1 MHLNIQLSIPD
12 EIALVSEAS
21 VTLWTLVCLL
31 FRRRRHVGGVVVE
44 VLVPLEQ
51 LLLSEALVA
60 LVALVGLL
68 VGVDQHVGLQVP
80 LRDRAV
86 RTQVALEAFF
96 TLMRFLVHFQGIPA
110 KVVFKVSYVFAET
123 ITVPVWKTLATH
135 FTMHRFLTG
144 VQLLDVEP
152 QVCFAA
158 TRCGTKFALIHGL
171 VTGVDGSVGLQTV
184 ALCEPRVANI
194 TLIGFLT

>member
-21 VTLWTLVCLL
+21 VTLRTFVRLL

-110 KVVFKVSYVFAET
+110 KVVLKVSYVFADT
-123 ITVPVWKTLATH
+123 IAVPVWKTLATH

>member
-1 MHLNIQLSIPD
+1 MHLNISIPD

-21 VTLWTLVCLL
+21 VTLRTLVRLL

-44 VLVPLEQ
+44 VLVPLEK

-86 RTQVALEAFF
+86 RTQVALKAFF

-110 KVVFKVSYVFAET
+110 KVVFNKVSYVFAET
-123 ITVPVWKTLATH
+123 IAVPVWKTLATH

-158 TRCGTKFALIHGL
+158 TGGRTKFALIHGL

>member
-1 MHLNIQLSIPD
+1 MP
-12 EIALVSEAS
+12 EAS

-68 VGVDQHVGLQVP
+68 VGVDQHVGLQVS
-80 LRDRAV
+80 LGDRAV
-86 RTQVALEAFF
+86 WTQVALEAFL
-96 TLMRFLVHFQGIPA
+96 TLVSFLVHFQGVPA
-110 KVVFKVSYVFAET
+110 TVMVRLIRCITET
-123 ITVPVWKTLATH
+123 IAVPVWKTLATH
-135 FTMHRFLTG
+135 FTMHRFLAG
-144 VQLLDVEP
+144 VQLLHVEP

-158 TRCGTKFALIHGL
+158 ARGRTKFALVDGL
-171 VTGVDGSVGLQTV
+171 VTGVDGSVGFQTV